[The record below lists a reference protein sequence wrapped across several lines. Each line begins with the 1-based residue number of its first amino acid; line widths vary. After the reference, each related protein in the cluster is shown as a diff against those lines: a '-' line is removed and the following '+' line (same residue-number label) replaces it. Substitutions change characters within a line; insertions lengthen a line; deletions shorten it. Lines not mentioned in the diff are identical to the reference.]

1 MGDNE
6 AYLPPE
12 MPPMPSTLDP
22 NSKAGCP
29 PCQYPPMQM
38 GGMGGMGGMGPM
50 MMYPSYHN
58 HKSRRHKSD
67 SRDKGGE
74 ARTTFFI
81 MLVSAAFF
89 ATGIWFSIRL
99 PSYAPGGSRE
109 DAKTFTFVQILS
121 TSLISAGVLLL
132 VIAWFTGK

>member
-12 MPPMPSTLDP
+12 MPPMPPTLDP
-22 NSKAGCP
+22 KAQQQGCP
-29 PCQYPPMQM
+29 PCQN
-38 GGMGGMGGMGPM
+38 GMGVTPTPM
-50 MMYPSYHN
+50 MMYPPYYN
-58 HKSRRHKSD
+58 HHRSRRHKD
-67 SRDKGGE
+67 NNNKGG
-74 ARTTFFI
+74 ARTTFFV